1 MMDYGLRESVAK
13 EISELQKLGMAPLG
27 LVGRVMDGEFDYLF
41 DGATSSSLSMIVD
54 MILDV
59 AETVSGG
66 KNN

>member
-27 LVGRVMDGEFDYLF
+27 LVGRVMDGEFDYLC
-41 DGATSSSLSMIVD
+41 DGSCGHRELVD
-54 MILDV
+54 MILDI